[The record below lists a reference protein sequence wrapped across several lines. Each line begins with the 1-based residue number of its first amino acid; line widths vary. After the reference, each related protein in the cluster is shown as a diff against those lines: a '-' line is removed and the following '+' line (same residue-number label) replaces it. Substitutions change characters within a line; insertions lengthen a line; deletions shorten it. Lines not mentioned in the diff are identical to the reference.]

1 MDHFDRIYEAGGRGS
16 ESGANGSSE
25 EDSGGLLRGV
35 KPEDPFKLKKEGPPD
50 FEFVS
55 IKTFV
60 LKLLMNCKES
70 IVSVKETKTFPLILS
85 LPQLR
90 SLPCDELQRRMQ
102 TLDMEMEK
110 EIEGLRS
117 RYQAKR
123 QPILDAME
131 AKKRRQQNF

>member
-1 MDHFDRIYEAGGRGS
+1 MQSRITFDTQ
-16 ESGANGSSE
+16 
-25 EDSGGLLRGV
+25 
-35 KPEDPFKLKKEGPPD
+35 LKIAPNAM
-50 FEFVS
+50 
-55 IKTFV
+55 T
-60 LKLLMNCKES
+60 L
-70 IVSVKETKTFPLILS
+70 LS
-85 LPQLR
+85 LQETNIFPFFLLVLLLSQLR
-90 SLPCDELQRRMQ
+90 SLPCEELQHRMQ